1 MMVIV
6 AAALLLLLKGKQWI
20 LAGKKTQQQARKTKA
35 DVKLISRSPVNRHM
49 RIGIVGGT
57 GGMGEGFA
65 LRWCKKH
72 EVVIGSRDAQKA
84 IEAADNYTKAALAAF
99 GSMGGSIT
107 GDDNIAL
114 GKDVDVLILSI
125 PYEFIDDTCGKLAG
139 KIRDDCIV
147 VSPIVPMTRTDAGF
161 VYIPLEQG
169 KRQAVEMVAEKLP
182 PRPRIVSAFH
192 TISEVKLKNVGQG
205 LDADTFICGDD
216 QGAVAKV
223 TELVSEIAG
232 LRPVYLGPLALTYQ
246 AEILTPMLLN
256 AAKRNKLKHPGVKLI

>member
-1 MMVIV
+1 
-6 AAALLLLLKGKQWI
+6 
-20 LAGKKTQQQARKTKA
+20 
-35 DVKLISRSPVNRHM
+35 M

-65 LRWCKKH
+65 LRWCKQH
-72 EVVIGSRDAQKA
+72 DVIVGSRDAQKA
-84 IEAADNYTKAALAAF
+84 KEAAENYSRAAREAF
-99 GSMGGSIT
+99 GSIAGSIA

-161 VYIPLEQG
+161 VYIPIEQG
-169 KRQAVEMVAEKLP
+169 KRQAAEMVADRLP
-182 PRPRIVSAFH
+182 PRSRVVSAFH

-216 QGAVAKV
+216 QAVVAKL
-223 TELVSEIAG
+223 TELVSEISG
-232 LRPVYLGPLALTYQ
+232 LRPVYLGPLSLTYQ
-246 AEILTPMLLN
+246 AEVLTPMLLN
-256 AAKRNKLKHPGVKLI
+256 AAKRNKMKNPGVKLI

>member
-1 MMVIV
+1 
-6 AAALLLLLKGKQWI
+6 
-20 LAGKKTQQQARKTKA
+20 
-35 DVKLISRSPVNRHM
+35 M

-72 EVVIGSRDAQKA
+72 DVIVGSRDAQKA
-84 IEAADNYTKAALAAF
+84 KEAADNYSKAARDIF
-99 GSMGGSIT
+99 GSIIGSIS

-147 VSPIVPMTRTDAGF
+147 VSPIVPMTRTEAGF

-169 KRQAVEMVAEKLP
+169 KKQAAEMVADRLP
-182 PRPRIVSAFH
+182 PRSRVVSAFH
-192 TISEVKLKNVGQG
+192 TISEVKLKNISQS

-216 QGAVAKV
+216 QAAIAKL
-223 TELVSEIAG
+223 TELVLEISG
-232 LRPVYLGPLALTYQ
+232 LRPVYLGPLSLTYQ

-256 AAKRNKLKHPGVKLI
+256 AAKRNKMKNPGVKLI

>member
-1 MMVIV
+1 
-6 AAALLLLLKGKQWI
+6 
-20 LAGKKTQQQARKTKA
+20 
-35 DVKLISRSPVNRHM
+35 M

-72 EVVIGSRDAQKA
+72 DVVVGSRDAQKA
-84 IEAADNYTKAALAAF
+84 REAADNYTKAAKEAY
-99 GSMGGSIT
+99 GSVAGSIT

-139 KIRDDCIV
+139 RIRDDCIV

-169 KRQAVEMVAEKLP
+169 TRQAVEMVADKLP

-216 QGAVAKV
+216 QGAVAKL

>member
-1 MMVIV
+1 
-6 AAALLLLLKGKQWI
+6 
-20 LAGKKTQQQARKTKA
+20 
-35 DVKLISRSPVNRHM
+35 M

-72 EVVIGSRDAQKA
+72 HVIVGSRDAQKA
-84 IEAADNYTKAALAAF
+84 REAAENYSNAAKQAY
-99 GSMGGSIT
+99 GSIAGNIT
-107 GDDNIAL
+107 GDENIAL

-125 PYEFIDDTCGKLAG
+125 PYEFIDDTCGRLAG
-139 KIRDDCIV
+139 KIRDDCVV

-169 KRQAVEMVAEKLP
+169 KKQAAEMVADRLP
-182 PRPRIVSAFH
+182 PRNRVVSAFH

-216 QGAVAKV
+216 QNAVGKL

-232 LRPVYLGPLALTYQ
+232 LRPIYLGPLALTYQ

-256 AAKRNKLKHPGVKLI
+256 AAKRNKMKNPGVKLI

>member
-1 MMVIV
+1 M
-6 AAALLLLLKGKQWI
+6 K
-20 LAGKKTQQQARKTKA
+20 
-35 DVKLISRSPVNRHM
+35 
-49 RIGIVGGT
+49 IGIVGGT

-65 LRWCKKH
+65 LRWCQNH
-72 EVVIGSRDAQKA
+72 DVIIGSREAQKA
-84 IEAADNYTKAALAAF
+84 REAAGNYSKAAKQAYQSIA
-99 GSMGGSIT
+99 GSIT

-125 PYEFIDDTCGKLAG
+125 PYEFVDDTCGRLIG
-139 KIRDDCIV
+139 KIRNDCIV

-169 KRQAVEMVAEKLP
+169 KKQAAEMVADKLQ
-182 PRPRIVSAFH
+182 PRSRVVSAFH

-216 QGAVAKV
+216 QGSVAKL
-223 TELVSEIAG
+223 TSLVSEISG
-232 LRPVYLGPLALTYQ
+232 LRPVYLGPLALSYQ

-256 AAKRNKLKHPGVKLI
+256 AAKRNKMKNPGVKLI

>member
-1 MMVIV
+1 
-6 AAALLLLLKGKQWI
+6 
-20 LAGKKTQQQARKTKA
+20 
-35 DVKLISRSPVNRHM
+35 M

-72 EVVIGSRDAQKA
+72 HVIVGSRDSQKA
-84 IEAADNYTKAALAAF
+84 REAAENYSNAAKQAY
-99 GSMGGSIT
+99 GSIAGSIT
-107 GDDNIAL
+107 GDENIAL
-114 GKDVDVLILSI
+114 GRDVDVLILSI
-125 PYEFIDDTCGKLAG
+125 PYEFIDDTCGRLAG
-139 KIRDDCIV
+139 KIRDDCVV

-169 KRQAVEMVAEKLP
+169 KKQAAEMVADRLP
-182 PRPRIVSAFH
+182 PRNRVVSAFH

-216 QGAVAKV
+216 QNAVGKL

-232 LRPVYLGPLALTYQ
+232 LRPIYLGPLALTYQ

-256 AAKRNKLKHPGVKLI
+256 AAKRNKMKNPGVKLI

>member
-1 MMVIV
+1 
-6 AAALLLLLKGKQWI
+6 
-20 LAGKKTQQQARKTKA
+20 
-35 DVKLISRSPVNRHM
+35 M

-72 EVVIGSRDAQKA
+72 NVIVGSRDAQKA
-84 IEAADNYTKAALAAF
+84 KEAAENYSRAAREAF
-99 GSMGGSIT
+99 GSVDGSIA

-139 KIRDDCIV
+139 KIRDDCII

-161 VYIPLEQG
+161 VYIPIEQG
-169 KRQAVEMVAEKLP
+169 KRQAAEMVADRLP
-182 PRPRIVSAFH
+182 PRSRIVSAFH

-216 QGAVAKV
+216 QAVVAKL
-223 TELVSEIAG
+223 TELVSEISG
-232 LRPVYLGPLALTYQ
+232 LRSIYLGPLSLTYQ
-246 AEILTPMLLN
+246 AEVLTPMLLN
-256 AAKRNKLKHPGVKLI
+256 AAKRNKMKNPGVKLI